1 MAHELEAVPIHNLYA
16 QRFAA
21 DLEANRREQ
30 DGLTTQISELS
41 ARLAQLKSD
50 EGWLRGLQDTLTPT
64 PPEAAA
70 PDAPSVV
77 SAVPP
82 PRRRKKPAV
91 TTAARVRKTTS
102 SRTQA
107 QTQTQ
112 TPTAK
117 DSATPASATAAAP
130 TSATGRT
137 ATRKAATAAA
147 GKAAEVTPVQAAVP
161 PLREL
166 VLDLLAAATDP
177 RMVGEIASALGRAN
191 PGRPVS
197 VQAVRNTLEG
207 LAKKGLVTKEHRQ
220 GSVTYAALQP
230 SPDRTA
236 PSTA

>member
-21 DLEANRREQ
+21 DLEANRLEQ
-30 DGLTTQISELS
+30 AGLTTQISELS

-82 PRRRKKPAV
+82 PRRRKKPAA
-91 TTAARVRKTTS
+91 TTPARVRKTTP
-102 SRTQA
+102 SR
-107 QTQTQ
+107 TQTQ

-137 ATRKAATAAA
+137 TRKAATAAA
-147 GKAAEVTPVQAAVP
+147 EKAAEVTSAQAAVP

-166 VLDLLAAATDP
+166 VLDLLAAATEP

-230 SPDRTA
+230 STDRTA